1 MHIPLHIERD
11 APETLQNQI
20 FGQIRTFILSGRLKP
35 GTAMPGS
42 RALAADLGV
51 SRNTVMLAYERLSTE
66 GYLQTRSATGTFVS
80 NDLPDASIVYSLRSE
95 PPRPSTEQALPRGRV
110 VFRGRA
116 QRLVTRNRDTVSIDF
131 WGSRPNPSCFP
142 LNAWRR
148 SLMRKLAHAGTSL
161 TEYGDPAGLLDLRR
175 AIAGFLGPARG
186 FRLEAEQIV
195 IVHGIQEALN
205 IIARLFI
212 EKGTLAA
219 TENPCF
225 QGAAYIFESY
235 GAELLPV
242 PVDDNGLDVSSL
254 PDEPVSLLY
263 LTPSHQFPTGRTLT
277 LERRFRVLEWAWRVG
292 AYIVEDDYD
301 SDFRYDGPPLSAL
314 AGLDRH
320 DSVIYL
326 GTFSK
331 SIGPGLRIGYM
342 VLPQDLVEPAVTI
355 KALLDSGHSWLDQ
368 AVLAEFI
375 ASGDYIRHLRRIR
388 LVYKSRRDRLLEVM
402 HREFGEISVS
412 GRRGGMHIMWRLPDE
427 FPAALELEAMARECG
442 VGIYSLGSGG
452 VHDYGAGPYRERSIL
467 LGYSSVPEDEI
478 EEGIR
483 RIAGRLKRSGQ
494 RTGTSRARG
503 GR

>member
-1 MHIPLHIERD
+1 VHIPLQIVRD
-11 APETLQNQI
+11 GPETLQNQI
-20 FGQIRTFILSGRLKP
+20 FGQIRDFVLSGRLKP

-42 RALAADLGV
+42 RVLAEELGV
-51 SRNTVMLAYERLSTE
+51 SRNTVLLAYERLITE
-66 GYLQTRSATGTFVS
+66 GYLQTLPATGTFVS
-80 NDLPDASIVYSLRSE
+80 NDLPDASIVYNPRSE
-95 PPRPSTEQALPRGRV
+95 LRHPPHESTSRRRPVIFE
-110 VFRGRA
+110 GRA
-116 QRLVTRNRDTVSIDF
+116 QRRVSQNRDTVSIDF

-148 SLMRKLAHAGTSL
+148 SLLRKLAHAGTSL
-161 TEYGDPAGLLDLRR
+161 TEYGDPAGMYELRR
-175 AIAGFLGPARG
+175 AIADFVGPARG
-186 FRLEAEQIV
+186 FRLEPEQIV

-212 EKGTLAA
+212 EQGTLAA
-219 TENPCF
+219 TENPCS
-225 QGAAYIFESY
+225 QGAAYTFESY
-235 GAELLPV
+235 GAELIPV
-242 PVDDNGLDVSSL
+242 PVDDDGIDVALL
-254 PDEPVSLLY
+254 PDQPISLLY
-263 LTPSHQFPTGRTLT
+263 LTPSHQFPTGRTLS

-292 AYIVEDDYD
+292 AYIIEDDYD

-342 VLPQDLVEPAVTI
+342 VLPPDLVEPAVTI

-388 LVYKSRRDRLLEVM
+388 LVYKSRRDRLLEVLR
-402 HREFGEISVS
+402 REFGDVTVS
-412 GRRGGMHIMWRLPDE
+412 GRRGGMHIMWRLPDD
-427 FPAALELEAMARECG
+427 FPTAAKLETMARESG

-452 VHDYGAGPYRERSIL
+452 VHDYDCSPYSERSIL
-467 LGYSSVPEDEI
+467 LGYSSVPEDRI
-478 EEGIR
+478 DEGIR
-483 RIAGRLKRSGQ
+483 RIAERLARSG
-494 RTGTSRARG
+494 RAARTSRATA
-503 GR
+503 